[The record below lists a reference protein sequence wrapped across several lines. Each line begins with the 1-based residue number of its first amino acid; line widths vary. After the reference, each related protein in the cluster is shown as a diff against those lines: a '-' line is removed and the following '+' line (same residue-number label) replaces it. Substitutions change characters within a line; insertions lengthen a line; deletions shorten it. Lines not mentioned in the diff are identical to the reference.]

1 VTYFADLSPYA
12 YTSGPDVIS
21 LDTPPYS
28 RQVDATR
35 PRANVGWLDHTHRFT
50 AGTVTAEVANALLDV
65 ISHQRVSV
73 MRGFHTC
80 PFCPRDPDPGP
91 LPLDH
96 QGRTAWMGNGEIRIP
111 AADGALFA
119 APTLIGHYV
128 IAHRYRPP
136 AAFTDAL
143 TAYRHATDDL
153 ALGWIPNATTD
164 QDSNT

>member
-1 VTYFADLSPYA
+1 MTYFADLSPYA

-21 LDTPPYS
+21 LDAPPYF
-28 RQVDATR
+28 RQVDAAR
-35 PRANVGWLDHTHRFT
+35 PHVNIGWLDHTQRFT

-65 ISHQRVSV
+65 ISHQGINV

-80 PFCPRDPDPGP
+80 PFCPHDPDSRP
-91 LPLDH
+91 LRLDH
-96 QGRTAWMGNGEIRIP
+96 RGRTAWMGNGEIRIP

-128 IAHRYRPP
+128 TTHRYLPP

-143 TAYRHATDDL
+143 TAYRHTADNL
-153 ALGWIPNATTD
+153 ALGWIPSTTAR
-164 QDSNT
+164 QASNS